1 MKIKCNAKVNL
12 CLAVTGKRADGYH
25 IIDSVMQSISLYDTL
40 TLEKADGIKVVC
52 SKSEFSG
59 EKNIAYKAAKA
70 FFDYTGISGGIDIF
84 INKGIPDAGGLGGGS
99 SDAAGVILGLDKLY
113 DTKLTE
119 DELLKIGLSVGADVP
134 FCIFGGTARVG
145 GIGEVLH
152 RLPAIKDLFF
162 IIAKNGTKPSTGE
175 MYKQLDSIENPVLPD
190 TASFVSALL
199 EGGFNKAAGYIG
211 NSFATLTGVFG
222 IDEALKDTA
231 YIALCLSGSGPCVFA
246 AYNGEADADKA
257 LNILK
262 SQDIEAYKAMPVEIG
277 IEII

>member
-1 MKIKCNAKVNL
+1 MKIMCNAKVNL

-40 TLEKADGIKVVC
+40 TLRKSDDIKVVC

-59 EKNIAYKAAKA
+59 EKNIAHKAAKA
-70 FFDYTGISGGIDIF
+70 FFDYTGILGGIEIF
-84 INKGIPDAGGLGGGS
+84 IDKGIPDAGGLGGGS

-113 DTKLTE
+113 NTKLGL

-145 GIGEVLH
+145 GIGEQLC
-152 RLPAIKDLFF
+152 RLPDIKDLYF
-162 IIAKNGTKPSTGE
+162 IIAKNGRKPSTGE
-175 MYKQLDSIENPVLPD
+175 MYKQLDSIENPILPD
-190 TASFVSALL
+190 TQGFVDALL
-199 EGGFNKAAGYIG
+199 NGGFNKAAGYIG
-211 NSFATLTGVFG
+211 NSFEALTGVFG
-222 IDEALKDTA
+222 IDAALKDTN
-231 YIALCLSGSGPCVFA
+231 YTALCLSGSGPCVFV
-246 AYNGEADADKA
+246 AYNNECDSSRA

-262 SQDIEAYKAMPVEIG
+262 AKNIEAYIATPVETG